1 MNKQI
6 VSIDRKYQLFQN
18 SLVMKVID
26 LYFDEVNSIATLS
39 TKRLY
44 SIQRNKKNKAITQT
58 YYKAM
63 RKQTIAVTNF
73 KRKGRLMDILC
84 RTETH

>member
-26 LYFDEVNSIATLS
+26 LYFDEVKSIATLS

-44 SIQRNKKNKAITQT
+44 SIQRNKKI
-58 YYKAM
+58 
-63 RKQTIAVTNF
+63 KQ
-73 KRKGRLMDILC
+73 
-84 RTETH
+84 